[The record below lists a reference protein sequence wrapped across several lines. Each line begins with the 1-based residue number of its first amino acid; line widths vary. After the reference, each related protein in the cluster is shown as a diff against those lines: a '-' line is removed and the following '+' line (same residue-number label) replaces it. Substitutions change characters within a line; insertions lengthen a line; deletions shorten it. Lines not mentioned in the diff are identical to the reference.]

1 MQTRR
6 SSVRATVLAV
16 SALTLVVSLAG
27 CGTAN
32 TPTAEATQ
40 GLVLCGSTNLYEAA
54 PDAGF
59 PTILEAFDSRIT
71 WLREVATKEPPTD
84 GQAEFNLEPEL
95 ETMELARATLDARA
109 IERERN
115 TGSATVTIYA
125 IDAEGRDAGE
135 VTVELLP
142 NGYFITAVVVR
153 TGTAATL
160 EECP

>member
-1 MQTRR
+1 
-6 SSVRATVLAV
+6 
-16 SALTLVVSLAG
+16 LVVSLAG
-27 CGTAN
+27 CATAN

-59 PTILEAFDSRIT
+59 PTILEAFDSRIA
-71 WLREVATKEPPTD
+71 WLRDVATKDPPTD
-84 GQAEFNLEPEL
+84 GQTEFDLEPEL
-95 ETMELARATLDARA
+95 ETMELARAALYAQA
-109 IERERN
+109 MQRE
-115 TGSATVTIYA
+115 GSPGETITIYA
-125 IDAEGRDAGE
+125 IGAEGTDAGE

-153 TGTAATL
+153 TGTADTL